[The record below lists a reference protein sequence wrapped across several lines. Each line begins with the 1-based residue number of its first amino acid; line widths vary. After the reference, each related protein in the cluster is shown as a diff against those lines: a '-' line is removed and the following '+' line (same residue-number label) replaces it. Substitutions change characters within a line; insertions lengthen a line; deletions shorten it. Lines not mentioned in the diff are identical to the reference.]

1 MNLKLF
7 LLPAPA
13 LGMLFLTASF
23 LPVEPVSAQ
32 PLTLPNS
39 NADRFTQ
46 PIPTP
51 QPLPAQ
57 TPAIAP
63 AQSTPA
69 QPEWSSTQINISQ
82 VEITGNTV
90 LKAEDLKAI
99 TQKVEGKTVT
109 FKDLKAIADSI
120 TQLYLDKGYITSRA
134 VLENQTIQN
143 GVVTIK
149 AIEGSVEKIEVE
161 GLQRLNPNYVT
172 SRIKLG
178 TGSPLSKNKL
188 EDQLL
193 LLKGDPLFE
202 KVEASIRPGSGLGQS
217 ILVVRLKES
226 KAVSGFI
233 GADNYAPASLGA
245 ERLGTGLTY
254 RNVTGVGDEFSA
266 SYYRSIRGGLNAF
279 DLNYRVPIN
288 PMNGTIQVR
297 VAPSRGKIVDDQFS
311 AFDIRSK
318 NDFYEISYRQPVIRT
333 TKEELALSLGLAIQ
347 NGQTFLFQDTP
358 FPFGIGPDA
367 DGKSNTRVLKFGQDY
382 IKRDVSG
389 AWALR
394 SQFNFGL
401 NMMNATA
408 NDGDIPDGQFFSWTG
423 QVQRVQKL
431 SENNLLVA
439 QAEIQLSPDS
449 LLPSQQ
455 FVVGGGQQLRGYRQN
470 ARSGDNGFR
479 VSIEDQITVS
489 RNSSGA
495 AVLTVAP
502 FVDFGTVWNNP
513 NNPNR
518 LPDQNFLASGGLGIV
533 YQPTSNL
540 TMRLDYGMPFVKLDD
555 RGNNAQDKGFYFS
568 TKYTF

>member
-1 MNLKLF
+1 MRLKFF
-7 LLPAPA
+7 LLPSTL
-13 LGMLFLTASF
+13 LGFLFLASSSTIQSV
-23 LPVEPVSAQ
+23 LAQ
-32 PLTLPNS
+32 PTTQPNS

-46 PIPTP
+46 PIPVP
-51 QPLPAQ
+51 QPLPAER
-57 TPAIAP
+57 PAIAP
-63 AQSTPA
+63 TQSTPA
-69 QPEWSSTQINISQ
+69 QPEWSSTQIAIKK

-90 LKAEDLKAI
+90 LKAQDLQAI
-99 TQKVEGKTVT
+99 TQKVEGKSVSLRE
-109 FKDLKAIADSI
+109 LKAVADAI

-134 VLENQTIQN
+134 ILENQTIQN
-143 GVVTIK
+143 GMVTIK
-149 AIEGSVEKIEVE
+149 AIEGSIEKIEVE
-161 GLQRLNPNYVT
+161 GLQRLNSKYVT
-172 SRIKLG
+172 SRLKLA
-178 TGSPLSKNKL
+178 TGSPLSKDKL

-202 KVEASIRPGSGLGQS
+202 KVEASIRPGNGLGQS
-217 ILVVRLKES
+217 ILVVRLQES
-226 KAVSGFI
+226 KAVSGFV
-233 GADNYAPASLGA
+233 GADNYSPASLGS
-245 ERLGTGLTY
+245 ERIGTGLTY
-254 RNVTGVGDEFSA
+254 RNVTGLGDEFSA
-266 SYYRSIRGGLNAF
+266 SYYRSFRGGLSAT

-288 PMNGTIQVR
+288 PMNGTIQIR
-297 VAPSRGKIVDDQFS
+297 VAPTRAKIVDDQFS
-311 AFDIRSK
+311 AFDIRS
-318 NDFYEISYRQPVIRT
+318 NSDFYEISYRQPVIRT

-382 IKRDVSG
+382 IKRDTSG

-455 FVVGGGQQLRGYRQN
+455 FVIGGGQSLRGYRQN

-479 VSIEDQITVS
+479 VSVEDQITLS
-489 RNSSGA
+489 RNAEGA
-495 AVLTVAP
+495 PVLQLAP

-513 NNPNR
+513 NNPNQ

-540 TMRLDYGMPFVKLDD
+540 SMRLDYAMPFVKLDD
-555 RGNNAQDKGFYFS
+555 RGNNAQDKGLYFS
-568 TKYTF
+568 TRYTF